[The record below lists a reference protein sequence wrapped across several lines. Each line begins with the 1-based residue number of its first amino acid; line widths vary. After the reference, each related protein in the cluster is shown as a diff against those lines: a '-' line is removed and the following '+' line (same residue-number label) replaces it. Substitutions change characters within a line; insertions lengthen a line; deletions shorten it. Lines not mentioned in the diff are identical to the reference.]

1 MVTEISPIFGLS
13 LLSMIE
19 WVAIAISSSV
29 AITGFLSWWN
39 THQSNNRMNEQ
50 LESQN
55 KIASAN
61 LIIKYLKHWEGLG
74 LFGKM
79 ILKLENTDAKFTDK
93 GDMDFMLATFE
104 DIAVFWKD
112 ETLTETHIREF
123 FGRDIVRIGANKSIM
138 KHVNEYYQQDIAHN
152 YNNLVKLIKKS
163 ESWKMSP

>member
-1 MVTEISPIFGLS
+1 MVTEISLIFGLS

-19 WVAIAISSSV
+19 WVAIVISSSV
-29 AITGFLSWWN
+29 AVTGFLSWWN

-61 LIIKYLKHWEGLG
+61 LIIKYLKHWEGPG

-79 ILKLENTDAKFTDK
+79 ILKLENTDTKFTDK
-93 GDMDFMLATFE
+93 SDMGFMLATFE
-104 DIAVFWKD
+104 DLAILWKD
-112 ETLTETHIREF
+112 KTLTEIHIREF
-123 FGRDIVRIGANKSIM
+123 FGRDIVRIGSNKSIM
-138 KHVNEYYQQDIAHN
+138 KHVNEYHQQDITHN
-152 YNNLVKLIKKS
+152 YNNLVELIKKS

>member
-13 LLSMIE
+13 LLSLIE
-19 WVAIAISSSV
+19 WVAIVISSSV
-29 AITGFLSWWN
+29 AVTGALSWWN
-39 THQSNNRMNEQ
+39 THQSNNRMNKQ

-61 LIIKYLKHWEGLG
+61 MITKYLKHWEESG

-79 ILKLENTDAKFTDK
+79 ILKLEDTDKEFTDK

-104 DIAVFWKD
+104 DLAILWKD
-112 ETLTETHIREF
+112 KTLTDTHIREF

-138 KHVNEYYQQDIAHN
+138 KHVNEYHQKDIANN
-152 YNNLVKLIKKS
+152 YNNLVELIKKS
-163 ESWKMSP
+163 KSWNMSP